1 MRRFLSPLR
10 LAVAMLAA
18 AVSAAGPS
26 LAHARLVLPGHS
38 GYAEVC
44 TVAGLK
50 RVPIGAPA
58 GGDEQPPETVAHCV
72 LCVVS
77 GGAQAPG
84 GAMPQF
90 HAPRRAERRVRFA
103 PRESTPVEPVRAARP
118 RGPPAINRFA

>member
-10 LAVAMLAA
+10 LAVALLAA

-26 LAHARLVLPGHS
+26 LAHARLVLPGHA

-58 GGDEQPPETVAHCV
+58 SGDEQLPKTLAHCA

-77 GGAQAPG
+77 GAAQAPG

-90 HAPRRAERRVRFA
+90 YAPRRAERPVRFV

-118 RGPPAINRFA
+118 RGPPAIIRSA

>member
-1 MRRFLSPLR
+1 
-10 LAVAMLAA
+10 
-18 AVSAAGPS
+18 
-26 LAHARLVLPGHS
+26 VLPGHS

-58 GGDEQPPETVAHCV
+58 SGDEQTPETLAHCA

-84 GAMPQF
+84 GATPHF
-90 HAPRRAERRVRFA
+90 HAPRRAERPVRFA

-118 RGPPAINRFA
+118 RGPPAIIRSA